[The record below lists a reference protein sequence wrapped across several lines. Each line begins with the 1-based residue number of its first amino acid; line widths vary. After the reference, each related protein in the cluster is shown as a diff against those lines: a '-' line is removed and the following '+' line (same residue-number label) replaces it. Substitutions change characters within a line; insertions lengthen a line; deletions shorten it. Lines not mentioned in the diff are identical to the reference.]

1 MSQATTTNPAV
12 DSSIFQF
19 CTKQQVRV
27 LKNLQ
32 EILKKGAEYADHKKF
47 QMEVLLQARLAPDQF
62 PLMRQIQIACDTAK
76 FNAARFTG
84 TTAPSHPDEEKTL
97 AEAMARIDSVIQYLM
112 GFKDTDFSG
121 ASQRK
126 ITNARWESKWMMG
139 EDFFHQY
146 AAPNVYFHVT
156 TAYAILRHNGVDV
169 GKKSYLGDLSFQ

>member
-1 MSQATTTNPAV
+1 MTQTNNISAEI

-27 LKNLQ
+27 LRNLQ
-32 EILKKGAEYADHKKF
+32 GILAKGAEYADHKKF
-47 QMEVLLQARLAPDQF
+47 NIEVLLLARLAPDQF

-97 AEAMARIDSVIQYLM
+97 AEAIARIDSVIQYLM
-112 GFKDTDFSG
+112 SFKETDFAG

-126 ITNARWESKWMMG
+126 ITNARWESKWMTG
-139 EDFFHQY
+139 NDFFHQY

-156 TAYAILRHNGVDV
+156 TAYAILRHNGVDL
-169 GKKSYLGDLSFQ
+169 GKGAYLGNLSFQ

>member
-1 MSQATTTNPAV
+1 MSQAANINSTI

-32 EILKKGAEYADHKKF
+32 AILKTGAEYADHKKF
-47 QMEVLLQARLAPDQF
+47 NVEVLLQARLAPDQF

-97 AEAMARIDSVIQYLM
+97 AEAMARIESVIQYLM
-112 GFKDTDFSG
+112 SFKEADFSG

-126 ITNARWESKWMMG
+126 ITNARWESKWMTG

-156 TAYAILRHNGVDV
+156 TAYAILRHNGVDI
-169 GKKSYLGDLSFQ
+169 GKKAYLGDLSFQ